1 MGAPRAKS
9 GALQIC
15 ECLCSGKSEWD
26 KSMAESLKKD
36 VHVLKMKHMRGKEEL
51 VPWILGRVFFFSPQQ
66 LKSLYFYLKCRVK
79 LCRTL

>member
-1 MGAPRAKS
+1 
-9 GALQIC
+9 
-15 ECLCSGKSEWD
+15 
-26 KSMAESLKKD
+26 MAESLKKD

-79 LCRTL
+79 LCRTLSKSRMYLLMHRPYGTLEWVLMVPK

>member
-51 VPWILGRVFFFSPQQ
+51 VPWILGRVFFFPHNN
-66 LKSLYFYLKCRVK
+66 
-79 LCRTL
+79 

>member
-1 MGAPRAKS
+1 
-9 GALQIC
+9 
-15 ECLCSGKSEWD
+15 
-26 KSMAESLKKD
+26 MAESLKKD

>member
-36 VHVLKMKHMRGKEEL
+36 VHVLKTKHMRGKEEL
-51 VPWILGRVFFFSPQQ
+51 VPWILGRVFFFSPTTTEEFIFLFEMQ
-66 LKSLYFYLKCRVK
+66 SETR
-79 LCRTL
+79 